1 MFTYNGVRAGL
12 FGTLRNILTFR
23 KVDRMIAKNAPST
36 YPANIKGVAHGFTAL
51 DMTGDFV

>member
-36 YPANIKGVAHGFTAL
+36 YPANVKGVAHGFTAL

>member
-23 KVDRMIAKNAPST
+23 KVDRAIGEEWT
-36 YPANIKGVAHGFTAL
+36 TL
-51 DMTGDFV
+51 DLDFV